1 MLAKEERKIQSEIH
15 GRLALEHIQ
24 RICKSKNHYV
34 GTEGERQVL
43 EYFERHFREY
53 GLLLEHTPIRV
64 PTYKGNGTELVLT
77 DTGTK
82 LQTISPYF
90 TAPCAQ
96 GGSRGPGMCWCG

>member
-1 MLAKEERKIQSEIH
+1 VLTREERKIQSEIH

-24 RICKSKNHYV
+24 RVCKSKDRFV

-64 PTYKGNGTELVLT
+64 PTYKDNGTELVLT

-82 LQTISPYF
+82 LQAISPYF

-96 GGSRGPGMCWCG
+96 GGSRGPGLCWCG